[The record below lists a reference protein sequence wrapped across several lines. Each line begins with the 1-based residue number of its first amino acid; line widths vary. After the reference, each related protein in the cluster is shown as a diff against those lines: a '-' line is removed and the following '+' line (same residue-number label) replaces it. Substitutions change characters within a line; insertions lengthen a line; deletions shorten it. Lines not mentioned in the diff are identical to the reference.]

1 MEKRKNKYFYCYSNN
16 LKNRLLEEGERFIC
30 VGINER
36 SNKRFWLFE
45 QSEKLSEVLTDW
57 KERKTASTPSK

>member
-1 MEKRKNKYFYCYSNN
+1 MNRAKEQKYFYCYSRN
-16 LKNRLLEEGERFIC
+16 LKNRLLDEGERFIC

-45 QSEKLSEVLTDW
+45 QSEKLSEVLSDW
-57 KERKTASTPSK
+57 KASKPAK